1 MILPLKKMCDIK
13 QLIIKKHIKH
23 LALDSRQ
30 VKPNSLFI
38 ALKGSKFDGND
49 YIEVAKASGAS
60 LILSDNINVYSA
72 RNNIYYVAELKT
84 KLPEIIN
91 LIYVKQPQK
100 LFAVTGT
107 NGKSSIV
114 DLLRQSFLSLGIN
127 ITTIGTIGVYQ
138 NNSLIEELTNTTP
151 DICKFY
157 ALLAEYS
164 DNYFAFEASSHGLVQ
179 QRFGDLKLDYAIF
192 TNLTRDH
199 LDYHQNMQ
207 NYFAAKLKLFTNHL
221 KDNGTAIVNIDDKYG
236 QKIRDICRK
245 KNIKIFT
252 YGSNKADLC
261 LVKSHNTD
269 FIVRYQNNE
278 YLFKTKLVGA
288 FQIYNILAVISLLLH
303 HNFAVEQIATIVNK
317 LKPIRGRLDEIEHN
331 KDFRVFIDYAHTP
344 DALKN
349 ILMTLSEFCKAKLIL
364 VFGCGGDRDKGKR
377 GQMAKIADQYAD
389 ITIVT
394 DDNPRT
400 EDASLIRAEI
410 TKDIKQYY
418 DIAERELAIAKAINI
433 AESGD
438 IIVIAGKGHENYQII
453 GTEQKIF
460 SDYEVAAK
468 ILNAN

>member
-1 MILPLKKMCDIK
+1 MDKK
-13 QLIIKKHIKH
+13 
-23 LALDSRQ
+23 
-30 VKPNSLFI
+30 
-38 ALKGSKFDGND
+38 
-49 YIEVAKASGAS
+49 
-60 LILSDNINVYSA
+60 
-72 RNNIYYVAELKT
+72 
-84 KLPEIIN
+84 
-91 LIYVKQPQK
+91 
-100 LFAVTGT
+100 
-107 NGKSSIV
+107 
-114 DLLRQSFLSLGIN
+114 LGI
-127 ITTIGTIGVYQ
+127 
-138 NNSLIEELTNTTP
+138 
-151 DICKFY
+151 
-157 ALLAEYS
+157 
-164 DNYFAFEASSHGLVQ
+164 FA
-179 QRFGDLKLDYAIF
+179 R
-192 TNLTRDH
+192 
-199 LDYHQNMQ
+199 
-207 NYFAAKLKLFTNHL
+207 
-221 KDNGTAIVNIDDKYG
+221 
-236 QKIRDICRK
+236 
-245 KNIKIFT
+245 KNIKVFT

-303 HNFAVEQIATIVNK
+303 HNFAFEQIATIVNK

-349 ILMTLSEFCKAKLIL
+349 ILKTLSEFRKTKLIL

-418 DIAERELAIAKAINI
+418 DIAEREIAIAKAINI
-433 AESGD
+433 AESDD

-453 GTEQKIF
+453 GTEQKYLVIMR
-460 SDYEVAAK
+460 
-468 ILNAN
+468 

>member
-1 MILPLKKMCDIK
+1 MFDIK

-23 LALDSRQ
+23 IVLDSRQ

-49 YIEVAKASGAS
+49 YIEAAQANGAS

-72 RNNIYYVAELKT
+72 RDDIYYVAELKT

-127 ITTIGTIGVYQ
+127 ITTIGTIGVYH
-138 NNSLIEELTNTTP
+138 NNSLIEELANTTP

-157 ALLAEYS
+157 ELLAEYS
-164 DNYFAFEASSHGLVQ
+164 DNYFAFEASSHGLEQ
-179 QRFGDLKLDYAIF
+179 KRFGDLKLDYAIF

-221 KDNGTAIVNIDDKYG
+221 KNNGTAIVNIDDEYG
-236 QKIRDICRK
+236 QEIRDICRK

-252 YGSNKADLC
+252 YGRNTADLC
-261 LVKSHNTD
+261 LVKYRNTA
-269 FIVRYQNNE
+269 FVVKYQNNE
-278 YLFKTKLVGA
+278 YLFKTKLIGE
-288 FQIYNILAVISLLLH
+288 FQIYNILAVISLLLQDH
-303 HNFAVEQIATIVNK
+303 FTVEQILSIINS
-317 LKPIRGRLDEIEHN
+317 LKPIRGRLDEIKN
-331 KDFRVFIDYAHTP
+331 DKGFRVFIDYAHTP
-344 DALKN
+344 DALEN
-349 ILMTLSEFCKAKLIL
+349 TLMTLGKLRKAKLIL

-377 GQMAKIADQYAD
+377 SQMAKIADQYAD

-400 EDASLIRAEI
+400 EDASLIRAEV
-410 TKDIKQYY
+410 TKDIRKYY
-418 DIAERELAIAKAINI
+418 DIADRELAIAKAIHL
-433 AESGD
+433 AELND
-438 IIVIAGKGHENYQII
+438 IVVIAGKGHENYQII
-453 GTEQKIF
+453 GTERKLF

-468 ILNAN
+468 ILL

>member
-1 MILPLKKMCDIK
+1 MRDIK
-13 QLIIKKHIKH
+13 QLIVKKHIKH

-72 RNNIYYVAELKT
+72 CNNIYYVAELKT
-84 KLPEIIN
+84 KLPEIIS

-164 DNYFAFEASSHGLVQ
+164 DNYFAFEASSHGLAQ

-192 TNLTRDH
+192 TNLTREH

-236 QKIRDICRK
+236 QKIRDICQK
-245 KNIKIFT
+245 KNIKVFT

-303 HNFAVEQIATIVNK
+303 HNFAFEQIATIVNK

-349 ILMTLSEFCKAKLIL
+349 ILKTLSEFRKTKLIL

-418 DIAERELAIAKAINI
+418 DIAEREIAIAKAINI
-433 AESGD
+433 AESDD

-460 SDYEVAAK
+460 SDYEVVAN